1 MLRIEISEEE
11 YLTLFSLIYQ
21 STKMYKLQEF
31 QYKIL
36 NSAVVTN
43 IKLKKW
49 GITNS
54 DSCTFCDN
62 EPESLMHLMLH
73 CDVSKQVWEYVLL
86 QVSHKLGLGI
96 RFSDAEI
103 ILGINSD
110 IPEKYI
116 LTQIFMIVKY
126 YLYAS
131 RCLKNIPS
139 GNLAIQKI
147 RDVRTIEHEIAIKNN
162 GVPKFTDRWDS
173 LITL

>member
-1 MLRIEISEEE
+1 
-11 YLTLFSLIYQ
+11 
-21 STKMYKLQEF
+21 
-31 QYKIL
+31 
-36 NSAVVTN
+36 
-43 IKLKKW
+43 
-49 GITNS
+49 
-54 DSCTFCDN
+54 
-62 EPESLMHLMLH
+62 MHLMLH

-96 RFSDAEI
+96 RFGDAEI